1 MATYL
6 TVELPYLVQI
16 PFQSSHL
23 IYIYI
28 YIYSR
33 YLLILISHVR
43 VRPGNNPTLLSKN
56 ICVIC
61 VVPRTVQNG
70 AFSDV
75 ITQVAEQW
83 YPISGKEGV
92 QENDTRA
99 TLPGTMECFK

>member
-1 MATYL
+1 MKDFGGNIFNSGITLFGSDSISVFAFDIY
-6 TVELPYLVQI
+6 
-16 PFQSSHL
+16 

-61 VVPRTVQNG
+61 VVPRTVSKWRLQ
-70 AFSDV
+70 
-75 ITQVAEQW
+75 
-83 YPISGKEGV
+83 
-92 QENDTRA
+92 
-99 TLPGTMECFK
+99 